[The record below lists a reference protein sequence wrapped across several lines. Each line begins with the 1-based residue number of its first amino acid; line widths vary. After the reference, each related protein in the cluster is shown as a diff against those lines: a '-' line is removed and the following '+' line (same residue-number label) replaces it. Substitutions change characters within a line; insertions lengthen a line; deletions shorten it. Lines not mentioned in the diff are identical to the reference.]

1 MFQYQYAYILTFI
14 SLSYTIYMLHGII
27 HIKYHDIHH

>member
-1 MFQYQYAYILTFI
+1 MFQNQYASFLSFI
-14 SLSYTIYMLHGII
+14 SLSYTVYMLHGNT